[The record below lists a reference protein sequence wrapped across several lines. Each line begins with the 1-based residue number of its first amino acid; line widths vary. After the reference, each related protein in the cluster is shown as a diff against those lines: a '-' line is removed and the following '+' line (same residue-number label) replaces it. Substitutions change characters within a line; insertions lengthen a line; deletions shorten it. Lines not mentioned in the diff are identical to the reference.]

1 MSDLN
6 LLATALDSIG
16 DPVLIHDKDFRLL
29 RANRAAA
36 DRLGMH
42 RAAIHGRPLHAV
54 LSRNGHGWKHCPYC
68 EEAAG
73 KGEQVDHWF
82 GGYLLASSA
91 NFHEP
96 VSKSIVTV
104 HVLRDVTGHRQAEA
118 KYRSLFENVQEGVFI
133 STPEGRFLD
142 FNDAFMRITGYLSR
156 EELMG
161 VDITSAFFVDPEDRR
176 RLQSELERHGA
187 LHDYEFRM
195 RRRNG
200 DVRIVSESSIV
211 TRDASGAVLYYQG
224 FLLDVTERRLAEQEL
239 RRRNDE
245 LTRLHDE
252 TRLAYEDLRRA
263 QEQLLQSEKM
273 AAVGQLIS
281 GVAHE
286 LNNPLTA
293 ILGYSQLMAEEPG
306 LSEQAEQYVDR
317 LQRQAQRTH
326 RIVQNLLS
334 FARQRPPERRPI
346 SLEQVLEDTIALR
359 EYELRLNNISIHREI
374 TPELPQIFADS
385 HQLQQVVLNIVNN
398 AVDAIL
404 DRDRRGDIWLRV
416 FADADNV
423 VMELTDS
430 GPGVDDPSRVFD
442 PFYTTKPVGKGT
454 GLGLS
459 ICYGLMKEHGGEIT
473 VRNAPPRGA
482 CFTLTLPSIPPGTV
496 AAPSKAGADAMARFG
511 RVLLVDDEETVLD
524 LESQTLRAH
533 CEGIFTARNGREAIA
548 CLERNEVDAVVTDLK
563 MPGEISGEE
572 LFAWIERH
580 RPALASRVVFTMSDA
595 DDNKVRALLRRTGCR
610 YLQKPFRLQNLVAV
624 LQKVFASQDSSIAR

>member
-1 MSDLN
+1 
-6 LLATALDSIG
+6 
-16 DPVLIHDKDFRLL
+16 
-29 RANRAAA
+29 
-36 DRLGMH
+36 
-42 RAAIHGRPLHAV
+42 
-54 LSRNGHGWKHCPYC
+54 
-68 EEAAG
+68 
-73 KGEQVDHWF
+73 
-82 GGYLLASSA
+82 
-91 NFHEP
+91 
-96 VSKSIVTV
+96 
-104 HVLRDVTGHRQAEA
+104 
-118 KYRSLFENVQEGVFI
+118 
-133 STPEGRFLD
+133 
-142 FNDAFMRITGYLSR
+142 
-156 EELMG
+156 
-161 VDITSAFFVDPEDRR
+161 
-176 RLQSELERHGA
+176 
-187 LHDYEFRM
+187 
-195 RRRNG
+195 
-200 DVRIVSESSIV
+200 
-211 TRDASGAVLYYQG
+211 
-224 FLLDVTERRLAEQEL
+224 
-239 RRRNDE
+239 
-245 LTRLHDE
+245 
-252 TRLAYEDLRRA
+252 
-263 QEQLLQSEKM
+263 
-273 AAVGQLIS
+273 
-281 GVAHE
+281 
-286 LNNPLTA
+286 
-293 ILGYSQLMAEEPG
+293 
-306 LSEQAEQYVDR
+306 
-317 LQRQAQRTH
+317 
-326 RIVQNLLS
+326 
-334 FARQRPPERRPI
+334 RQRPPERRPI

-430 GPGVDDPSRVFD
+430 GPGVDDPARVFD

-533 CEGIFTARNGREAIA
+533 CDGIFTARNGREAIA

-572 LFAWIERH
+572 LVAWIERH

-624 LQKVFASQDSSIAR
+624 LQKVFAGQDSSIAR